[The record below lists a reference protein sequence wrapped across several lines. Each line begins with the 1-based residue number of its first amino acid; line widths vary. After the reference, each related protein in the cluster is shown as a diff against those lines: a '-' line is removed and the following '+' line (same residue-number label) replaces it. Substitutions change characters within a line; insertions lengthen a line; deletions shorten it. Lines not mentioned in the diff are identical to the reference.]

1 MNATVE
7 VVCYKSKVL
16 ANNESPLM
24 LRVTK
29 DRKRKY
35 SSIGISVNPVYWDFE
50 KNKPR
55 RNCPDK
61 TRIEQII
68 AEQIRKYR
76 EQILDFQAEDKEFT
90 PASLHDRVN
99 NHAKNRTVGDL
110 FRSHIADLKSQKR
123 SGYALTFSELYNS
136 LIQFNG
142 HLDIYFSDIDTVW
155 LKRYEMWQ
163 RGQTF
168 WRTRSAS
175 VSER

>member
-1 MNATVE
+1 MSATVE

-61 TRIEQII
+61 TRIEQIMPSRSESI
-68 AEQIRKYR
+68 GSR
-76 EQILDFQAEDKEFT
+76 FST
-90 PASLHDRVN
+90 
-99 NHAKNRTVGDL
+99 
-110 FRSHIADLKSQKR
+110 FRR
-123 SGYALTFSELYNS
+123 
-136 LIQFNG
+136 
-142 HLDIYFSDIDTVW
+142 
-155 LKRYEMWQ
+155 
-163 RGQTF
+163 
-168 WRTRSAS
+168 RTRNLPQHPYTT
-175 VSER
+175 E

>member
-99 NHAKNRTVGDL
+99 NQATG
-110 FRSHIADLKSQKR
+110 LKSPSSILR
-123 SGYALTFSELYNS
+123 TARLTFMPIWAVIKSS
-136 LIQFNG
+136 
-142 HLDIYFSDIDTVW
+142 
-155 LKRYEMWQ
+155 
-163 RGQTF
+163 
-168 WRTRSAS
+168 RSKTMPPKPTS
-175 VSER
+175 RP

>member
-61 TRIEQII
+61 PRIEQII
-68 AEQIRKYR
+68 AELIRFVFVCRILKKEDCRVRQSSFSFPR
-76 EQILDFQAEDKEFT
+76 ESD
-90 PASLHDRVN
+90 
-99 NHAKNRTVGDL
+99 
-110 FRSHIADLKSQKR
+110 
-123 SGYALTFSELYNS
+123 
-136 LIQFNG
+136 
-142 HLDIYFSDIDTVW
+142 YFS
-155 LKRYEMWQ
+155 
-163 RGQTF
+163 F
-168 WRTRSAS
+168 AAS
-175 VSER
+175 EAIFS

>member
-24 LRVTK
+24 LRISK
-29 DRKRKY
+29 DRKLKY

-68 AEQIRKYR
+68 AEQIRFVFVCR
-76 EQILDFQAEDKEFT
+76 ILKKED
-90 PASLHDRVN
+90 R
-99 NHAKNRTVGDL
+99 RIW
-110 FRSHIADLKSQKR
+110 RSS
-123 SGYALTFSELYNS
+123 FSS
-136 LIQFNG
+136 PRG
-142 HLDIYFSDIDTVW
+142 RDYFS
-155 LKRYEMWQ
+155 
-163 RGQTF
+163 F
-168 WRTRSAS
+168 AAS
-175 VSER
+175 EAIFS

>member
-1 MNATVE
+1 MNPTVE

-61 TRIEQII
+61 PRIEQII
-68 AEQIRKYR
+68 AELIRFVFVCRILKKEDCRVRQSSFSSPR
-76 EQILDFQAEDKEFT
+76 ERD
-90 PASLHDRVN
+90 
-99 NHAKNRTVGDL
+99 
-110 FRSHIADLKSQKR
+110 
-123 SGYALTFSELYNS
+123 
-136 LIQFNG
+136 
-142 HLDIYFSDIDTVW
+142 YFSFAASEDI
-155 LKRYEMWQ
+155 
-163 RGQTF
+163 F
-168 WRTRSAS
+168 S
-175 VSER
+175 

>member
-1 MNATVE
+1 
-7 VVCYKSKVL
+7 
-16 ANNESPLM
+16 M

-99 NHAKNRTVGDL
+99 NHAKNRSCAPGRFRGAKIEKVFRLRNPEVLRVRKNLHAGL
-110 FRSHIADLKSQKR
+110 FVA
-123 SGYALTFSELYNS
+123 N
-136 LIQFNG
+136 
-142 HLDIYFSDIDTVW
+142 
-155 LKRYEMWQ
+155 
-163 RGQTF
+163 
-168 WRTRSAS
+168 
-175 VSER
+175 

>member
-61 TRIEQII
+61 PRIEQII
-68 AEQIRKYR
+68 AELIRFVFVCRILKKEDCRVRQSSFSSPR
-76 EQILDFQAEDKEFT
+76 ERD
-90 PASLHDRVN
+90 
-99 NHAKNRTVGDL
+99 
-110 FRSHIADLKSQKR
+110 
-123 SGYALTFSELYNS
+123 
-136 LIQFNG
+136 
-142 HLDIYFSDIDTVW
+142 YFSFAASEDI
-155 LKRYEMWQ
+155 
-163 RGQTF
+163 F
-168 WRTRSAS
+168 S
-175 VSER
+175 

>member
-16 ANNESPLM
+16 ANGESPLM

-76 EQILDFQAEDKEFT
+76 EQILDYQAEDKEFT

-110 FRSHIADLKSQKR
+110 IPLPYRRPQIPKAIRLCPDIF
-123 SGYALTFSELYNS
+123 GVV
-136 LIQFNG
+136 QFA
-142 HLDIYFSDIDTVW
+142 HTV
-155 LKRYEMWQ
+155 Q
-163 RGQTF
+163 RTP
-168 WRTRSAS
+168 
-175 VSER
+175 

>member
-16 ANNESPLM
+16 ANGESPLM

-123 SGYALTFSELYNS
+123 SGYALTV
-136 LIQFNG
+136 
-142 HLDIYFSDIDTVW
+142 T
-155 LKRYEMWQ
+155 R
-163 RGQTF
+163 
-168 WRTRSAS
+168 RSARRPDLHAHHDAKKRS
-175 VSER
+175 TRTASSPRSGKPN